1 MKRKGEKEVFHPLT
15 QYCFRSMWS
24 HIDFQETSLELLC
37 ARENRSSTKSVQNVN
52 KHITISFGCASCNQ
66 IGKKARGEIMPIFRI
81 MIGKTTRIV
90 GTSSSSFVKRKLTFH
105 LNNSFFRSCKAPES
119 VKKHPLASLDAQPK
133 SASFRVQMFSIFLF
147 FVLDVTFFVS
157 RASLPAGLVDH
168 YFCEPHHLKFWQNVP
183 KQSLP
188 QHFVHERYHKF
199 GMCKVVPK
207 QSLPYFSKHEHL
219 HRFDNPFINV

>member
-1 MKRKGEKEVFHPLT
+1 
-15 QYCFRSMWS
+15 
-24 HIDFQETSLELLC
+24 
-37 ARENRSSTKSVQNVN
+37 
-52 KHITISFGCASCNQ
+52 
-66 IGKKARGEIMPIFRI
+66 MPIFRI

-105 LNNSFFRSCKAPES
+105 LNNKFFRSCKAPES

-133 SASFRVQMFSIFLF
+133 SASFKVQMFSIFLL

-168 YFCEPHHLKFWQNVP
+168 YFCEPHHFKFWQNVP

-188 QHFVHERYHKF
+188 QHFVHERYHTF

-207 QSLPYFSKHEHL
+207 QSLPYFSKTRTLAQIRQPVHSSMCDIQQNRR
-219 HRFDNPFINV
+219 RFQGRRISPKQQQQQQKNE